1 MKTIQMTIDEQ
12 LLEEVDQA
20 IQKLD
25 TNRSA
30 FIREALQLALNQ
42 LKIRQMEIRHA
53 IGYDKHPVKPEEFDI
68 WQEEQA
74 WSEK

>member
-1 MKTIQMTIDEQ
+1 MKTIQMTIDEP

-20 IQKLD
+20 IQRLN

-42 LKIRQMEIRHA
+42 LKIRQKEIRHA
-53 IGYDKHPVKPEEFDI
+53 EGYEKHPVKPGEFDI
-68 WQEEQA
+68 WYEEQS
-74 WSEK
+74 WGEK

>member
-1 MKTIQMTIDEQ
+1 MKTIQMTIDEP

-20 IQKLD
+20 IQKLN

-42 LKIRQMEIRHA
+42 LKIRQMEISHVR
-53 IGYDKHPVKPEEFDI
+53 GYEKYPVKPGEFDI
-68 WQEEQA
+68 WHEEQS